1 MKYGTK
7 PTTGKQEHLG
17 ISKMA
22 RTHSSSFLSATTK
35 IGSTNLLAHS
45 KVRTKESPVSIKD
58 LPTQY
63 LSKSLEKT
71 FLRLKSS
78 PVARDAYVHAEVVTA
93 LAHQIRSV
101 RVQRGWSQLEL
112 AKKLG
117 TTQTAVSRL
126 EDPSYGKFTL
136 KTLLDLSKVFDT
148 GLQVK
153 FVSFMSLLTETYFV
167 KAKSRQIPSFEE
179 ESAQV
184 FFYSSANK
192 LPSKLFSQVSE
203 DAMRIEI
210 DLESKPSINMTILNL
225 KNTEA
230 QASHLTFIKNWSS

>member
-7 PTTGKQEHLG
+7 PTTDKQEHLG
-17 ISKMA
+17 FSKMS
-22 RTHSSSFLSATTK
+22 RTRSSSLLSATTK
-35 IGSTNLLAHS
+35 IASTSPPAPS
-45 KVRTKESPVSIKD
+45 KVLTKELHGSLKD

-71 FLRLKSS
+71 FLRLKNS
-78 PVARDAYVHAEVVTA
+78 PAARDAYVHAEVVTA
-93 LAHQIRSV
+93 LAHQIRSI
-101 RVQRGWSQLEL
+101 RIQRGWSQLDL

-136 KTLLDLSKVFDT
+136 KTLLDLSKVFDA

-153 FVSFMSLLTETYFV
+153 FVSFMALLSETYFV
-167 KAKSRQIPSFEE
+167 KAKSRQIPTFEE
-179 ESAQV
+179 ESANV
-184 FFYSSANK
+184 FFHSNGNN
-192 LPSKLFSQVSE
+192 LPPKLFSQVAD

-210 DLESKPSINMTILNL
+210 DLQSKPSINMTILNL
-225 KNTEA
+225 HNPKTQTSN
-230 QASHLTFIKNWSS
+230 LTFVKNWSL